1 MKAIS
6 IEVGFENNW
15 KGYVGVVCL
24 SCCFWEVLTVE
35 FFDVLRISVVV
46 RPFVVSLSSLFF
58 QISPLK

>member
-24 SCCFWEVLTVE
+24 SCFWEVLTEE

-46 RPFVVSLSSLFF
+46 RPFVVSLSCLFF